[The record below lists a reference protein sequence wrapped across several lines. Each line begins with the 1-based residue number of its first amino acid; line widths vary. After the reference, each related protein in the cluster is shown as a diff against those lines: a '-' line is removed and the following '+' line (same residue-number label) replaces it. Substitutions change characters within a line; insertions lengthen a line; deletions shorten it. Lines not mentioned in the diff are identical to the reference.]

1 MKINL
6 TNGVSYGAKITVTAD
21 MLDTDGNL
29 VVEFVGVSDYL
40 VDYDLA
46 VIATVNGV
54 LATPTVDGA
63 TVTFANASADD
74 EVVIIAQRAIV
85 K

>member
-21 MLDTDGNL
+21 MLDASNNL
-29 VVEFVGVSDYL
+29 VVEFVGASGCE

-63 TVTFANASADD
+63 KVTFASMTADD

>member
-21 MLDTDGNL
+21 MLEGGNL
-29 VVEFVGVSDYL
+29 VVEFVGASGCV

-46 VIATVNGV
+46 VIATVNGS
-54 LATPTVDGA
+54 LATPTVDGGV
-63 TVTFANASADD
+63 VTFESVSVDD

-85 K
+85 A